1 METRNGSAAPDAA
14 EARLALQAAD
24 REMRSTQKLRIPMWL
39 FGASG
44 VINIGLGTLTLLN
57 PHNHTVEIIAMSVLT
72 ALSLTVSVLLLRY
85 LFFPPGYRK
94 VTVRWKALGTASAI
108 AILAVA
114 VVIVLTVTTGEA
126 GLYISAAWQFGAGL
140 FCLLPVLLDVAE
152 KRWPKRKGRH
162 GA

>member
-57 PHNHTVEIIAMSVLT
+57 PHNPTVEIIALSVLT
-72 ALSLTVSVLLLRY
+72 ALSLTVSVLLL
-85 LFFPPGYRK
+85 
-94 VTVRWKALGTASAI
+94 
-108 AILAVA
+108 
-114 VVIVLTVTTGEA
+114 
-126 GLYISAAWQFGAGL
+126 
-140 FCLLPVLLDVAE
+140 
-152 KRWPKRKGRH
+152 
-162 GA
+162 